1 MIVVKWGSVWGAVA
15 FLCFSVFL
23 ADMTRSP
30 YTCHTGGKGFCIG
43 ITINRET
50 ATKLHQLS
58 HRETRMSGSEISDTT
73 LKMPQCSRVPES
85 VAVTV
90 VNSVHSIALP
100 NELMASLCVC
110 VCVCVFVCVAQS
122 YLEPVYFYIYTV
134 FSLQAVYV
142 IALYLTAWLLSG
154 SWLAGALTGVWYI
167 LNRWVITI
175 CVRDTVKEERVSP
188 FLLALDSVMAVFLS
202 I

>member
-1 MIVVKWGSVWGAVA
+1 MIVVKWGQGVWGAVA

-110 VCVCVFVCVAQS
+110 VCLCFCVCG
-122 YLEPVYFYIYTV
+122 PVIFGARV
-134 FSLQAVYV
+134 L
-142 IALYLTAWLLSG
+142 LYLHSVLAPSCVCDRFVPHSVASVWLLACWCAHRG
-154 SWLAGALTGVWYI
+154 LVH
-167 LNRWVITI
+167 
-175 CVRDTVKEERVSP
+175 P
-188 FLLALDSVMAVFLS
+188 
-202 I
+202 

>member
-1 MIVVKWGSVWGAVA
+1 MGGESKVT
-15 FLCFSVFL
+15 LQCFEKCIFFWHYYCN
-23 ADMTRSP
+23 DRSQMRKCLRRSGIP
-30 YTCHTGGKGFCIG
+30 LFFCLFSWHDSEPLHLYSGGKGFCIG

-110 VCVCVFVCVAQS
+110 VCLCFCVCG
-122 YLEPVYFYIYTV
+122 PVIFGARV
-134 FSLQAVYV
+134 L
-142 IALYLTAWLLSG
+142 LYLHSVLAPSCVCDRFVPHSVASVWLLACWCAHRG
-154 SWLAGALTGVWYI
+154 LVH
-167 LNRWVITI
+167 
-175 CVRDTVKEERVSP
+175 P
-188 FLLALDSVMAVFLS
+188 
-202 I
+202 